1 MHVRK
6 ESEEN
11 DEKQDNDVVTQIVFH
26 GLACRAL
33 ETAGFHTG
41 LFLGGETAFW
51 ATFTRTFSPVNT
63 LFFKQLYF
71 PFTRKRKPETH
82 RFENIFKS
90 GYPG

>member
-41 LFLGGETAFW
+41 LFSGGRNCLLGYVYTDVFA
-51 ATFTRTFSPVNT
+51 SKHT
-63 LFFKQLYF
+63 L
-71 PFTRKRKPETH
+71 
-82 RFENIFKS
+82 S
-90 GYPG
+90 